1 MVKLTLSQQKMLKTV
16 HLIAVSIWLSNVVAL
31 LFLPLVSRNITSGDE
46 LYMYNVMYHFID
58 MFLLTPA
65 AILTLVTGLIY
76 SIFTKWGF
84 FKHGWLVYKWLATL
98 FIIITGTF
106 YLGPM
111 VTKLLGI
118 VDIKRLDALQD
129 QYYLQGETIG
139 LYAAI
144 INSLLLII
152 AVVVSVYKPWKN
164 IRKTA
169 KK

>member
-1 MVKLTLSQQKMLKTV
+1 MNKLTLSQQKALKTV
-16 HLIAVSIWLSNVVAL
+16 HLISASLWLSNVISL
-31 LFLPLVSRNITSGDE
+31 LFLPIISRNIASGDQ

-65 AILTLVTGLIY
+65 AIITLTTGLIY

-84 FKHGWLVYKWLATL
+84 FKHGWIIYKWVVTVL
-98 FIIITGTF
+98 IIIIGTF

-111 VTKLLGI
+111 VTKLLEI
-118 VDIKRLDALQD
+118 ADIKRIDALQD
-129 QYYLQGETIG
+129 QYYLHGETIG

-152 AVVVSVYKPWKN
+152 AVIFSVYKPWKN
-164 IRKTA
+164 IRKVR
-169 KK
+169 